1 MQVDFIK
8 SALSESHY
16 PSGDKPEVAFAG
28 RSNVGKSSL
37 INALVNRRKL
47 AKTSATPGRTRAINF
62 FSVDNRFYM
71 VDLPGYGY
79 AAVAHEVKKGWGEMI
94 ETYLRKR
101 TNLKAVVVILDIRR
115 DPGSGDM
122 DLVRWLKEYGRRPIP
137 VLTKADKLSR
147 HQALLRAKVIS
158 ESLKPIS
165 DDTPTLFSAKT
176 KEGRREVWN
185 RIMQAMEIENLL
197 AHRL

>member
-1 MQVDFIK
+1 VRVDFIK
-8 SALSESHY
+8 SALHESHY
-16 PSGDKPEVAFAG
+16 PPGDRPEVAFAG
-28 RSNVGKSSL
+28 KSNVGKSSL
-37 INALVNRRKL
+37 INVLVNRRKL
-47 AKTSATPGRTRAINF
+47 AKTSATPGRTRVINF

-79 AAVAHEVKKGWGEMI
+79 AAVSHEVKKGWGEMI

-122 DLVRWLKEYGRRPIP
+122 DLVRWLKEYGKRPIA

-147 HQALLRAKVIS
+147 HQALLRANLIG
-158 ESLKPIS
+158 ERLKPIS

-176 KEGRREVWN
+176 KEGRREVWD
-185 RIMQAMEIENLL
+185 RIMQAMEIESLP
-197 AHRL
+197 AHKL